1 MKIFL
6 QNDKDWSIHPDTLRE
21 QNLANYIQ
29 RVQYIKRVYS
39 EESILDIFDNKIKKI
54 VSKDIPI
61 EYGKIVQHMHYN
73 YYKIN
78 DETPGD
84 GDTSDGE
91 TSDGDTSDGET
102 SDAVAEETN
111 IVLDRSVISYQD
123 VYRIPPKHVVEHIK
137 KYYISLTKKSV
148 TQMVIEI
155 VNNKSHDLY
164 FTIRTQDITADICAE
179 ILQLLQL
186 VKS

>member
-6 QNDKDWSIHPDTLRE
+6 QNDKDWSIHPDTLSE
-21 QNLANYIQ
+21 QFIAKYIQ
-29 RVQYIKRVYS
+29 KVQCIKRIYS
-39 EESILDIFDNKIKKI
+39 EESILDIFDDKIKKM

-73 YYKIN
+73 YYKLN
-78 DETPGD
+78 DGEP
-84 GDTSDGE
+84 SDGE
-91 TSDGDTSDGET
+91 PSDGEP
-102 SDAVAEETN
+102 SDAAVEEIN

-123 VYRIPPKHVVEHIK
+123 VYRIPPQHVVEHIT
-137 KYYISLTKKSV
+137 KYYISLTKKSA

-155 VNNKSHDLY
+155 VNNNSHDLY
-164 FTIRTQDITADICAE
+164 FTVSHKDITADICGE
-179 ILQLLQL
+179 LLQLLQL

>member
-6 QNDKDWSIHPDTLRE
+6 QNDKDWSIHPDTLSE
-21 QNLANYIQ
+21 HFIAKYIQ
-29 RVQYIKRVYS
+29 KVQYIKRIYS
-39 EESILDIFDNKIKKI
+39 EESILDIFDDKIKKM

-78 DETPGD
+78 DETP
-84 GDTSDGE
+84 SDGE
-91 TSDGDTSDGET
+91 PSDGEP
-102 SDAVAEETN
+102 SDGEPSDTAVEETN

-123 VYRIPPKHVVEHIK
+123 VYRIPQRHVVEHIT

-155 VNNKSHDLY
+155 ANNKSHDLY
-164 FTIRTQDITADICAE
+164 FTVRNHDITADICGE

>member
-6 QNDKDWSIHPDTLRE
+6 QNDKDWSIHPDTLSE
-21 QNLANYIQ
+21 HFIAKYIQ
-29 RVQYIKRVYS
+29 KVQYIKRIYS
-39 EESILDIFDNKIKKI
+39 EESILDIFDDKIKKM

-61 EYGKIVQHMHYN
+61 EYGKIVQHVHYN

-78 DETPGD
+78 DEPPGY
-84 GDTSDGE
+84 GEPSDGE
-91 TSDGDTSDGET
+91 PSDT
-102 SDAVAEETN
+102 AVEETN

-123 VYRIPPKHVVEHIK
+123 VYRIPQRHVVEHIT

-155 VNNKSHDLY
+155 ANNKSHDLY
-164 FTIRTQDITADICAE
+164 FTVRNHDITADICGE

-186 VKS
+186 VKSLMN

>member
-78 DETPGD
+78 AETPGD

-91 TSDGDTSDGET
+91 TSD
-102 SDAVAEETN
+102 AVEEETN

-137 KYYISLTKKSV
+137 KYYISLRKKSV

-164 FTIRTQDITADICAE
+164 FTLRTQDITADICAE